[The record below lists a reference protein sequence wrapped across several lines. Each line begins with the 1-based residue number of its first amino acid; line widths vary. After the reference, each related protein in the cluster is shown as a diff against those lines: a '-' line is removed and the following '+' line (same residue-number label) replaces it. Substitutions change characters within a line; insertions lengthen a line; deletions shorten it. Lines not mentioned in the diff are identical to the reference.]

1 MNEDRLKPARLD
13 LAEQGEGRGSIFEA
27 LVRRGTL
34 MTVVV
39 GVICVLGVA
48 AAWRMPVQMIPDLE
62 VRTITVRTSWPGAT
76 PQDIEKEILIE
87 QEEYLRT
94 IPSLQRLISTASLG
108 RARIELEFPFGV
120 NINETLI
127 RVNNALSQVPD
138 YPLNVDQPRIY
149 AEAFSSNSFM
159 YFRVA
164 PLDGNPRGLDMDM
177 MRDFV
182 DDHVRTRMETVPGV
196 SSVEL
201 WGGAERQVQILVD
214 PAALAERGLTVADV
228 REALTSR
235 NRDVSGGDLEA
246 GKRRY
251 LLRIIGRFD
260 SARQLEHLILT
271 QRGDATVRL
280 GDVADVR
287 LDHFEIQRESFV
299 NGKPVLWLAVNR
311 ELGSNVIDI
320 KEKMLEAVERLNPE
334 VLKPAG
340 MVLELTAD
348 DVVYV
353 EQSIATVWR
362 NLGLGAVLATA
373 VMFLFL
379 RSPRATLV
387 GVIGIPICTIA
398 AFLGLLVAGRTIN
411 VISMAGVAFA
421 IGMTLDNSI
430 VVLES
435 IELER
440 RRGLDRIRSAYL
452 GVQRVWP
459 AVLASTLTTVL
470 VFTPIVFI
478 QEEAGQLYS
487 DIAIAVSASILA
499 SMLVAITVIP
509 TAAAHFAFQPA
520 DAAPTGATGMG
531 LRERV
536 VHGVTWLVSAP
547 LRRFTVILATVAA
560 SAGIIVGLTPAA
572 EYLPAGE
579 EPKIFARMHAPPG
592 YNLATMRAVGFDL
605 QNQLLP
611 YLDHDPEQFE
621 RGETEIPA
629 LRYLSLTIESQ
640 GLRII
645 TQTKNPKHID
655 ALMAAIE
662 RKYQEYPGMRAFVSR
677 GSIITS
683 NDGGTRSINLDI
695 SGPALADIYATAEA
709 AFRRAKA
716 VFGNPRIQADPP
728 TLSLSQ
734 PLVEVRPD
742 WERTAELGLDA
753 ADIGFTVAALTDGA
767 FVDEFFLADDKID
780 VFLYSQQGPE
790 ATLDSLDDLP
800 IHTPGGAIVP
810 LASVAKVV
818 ETVDTSTIRRVDGR
832 RTVTLNVIPP
842 ESVPLE
848 TGVVVVRDQ
857 VLGHLRKAG
866 ALPAGINI
874 DITGA
879 SDQLQAT
886 REALS
891 GNYVVALI
899 LVYLVMVAIFTHW
912 GYPLLIMATIPL
924 GVAGGIAGLWLLNA
938 GGSLLPLLG
947 LEALHQPFDMIS
959 MLGFLILMGTVVN
972 NPILI
977 VHRAAS
983 NVSEAGMHAAGAVRE
998 AVNSRL
1004 RPIAMSTIT
1013 TLFGLAP
1020 LVFIPGEGTELYRGV
1035 GAIVLFG
1042 LAGAAIVTLTFLPAL
1057 TVTALNWR
1065 DRRIARV
1072 ENRERSATV

>member
-1 MNEDRLKPARLD
+1 MNEELGKQSPFE
-13 LAEQGEGRGSIFEA
+13 LADQHGGFFDA
-27 LVRRGTL
+27 LIRRGTL
-34 MTVVV
+34 MSVIV
-39 GVICVLGVA
+39 GVICVLGIA
-48 AAWRMPVQMIPDLE
+48 AIIKIPVQMIPDLE

-76 PQDIEKEILIE
+76 PQDVEKEILIE

-94 IPSLQRLISTASLG
+94 VPSLQRMISTASSG
-108 RARIELEFPFGV
+108 QARIELEFPFGV
-120 NINETLI
+120 DIRDQLI
-127 RVNNALSQVPD
+127 QVNNALSQVPD
-138 YPLNVDQPRIY
+138 YPLNVDQPRLY

-159 YFRVA
+159 YFAVY
-164 PLDGNPRGLDMDM
+164 PLDGNPRGLNMDM

-182 DDHVRTRMETVPGV
+182 DDYVRIRMETVPGV

-201 WGGAERQVQILVD
+201 WGGAERQIQVLLD

-228 REALTSR
+228 RNSLTAR
-235 NRDVSGGDLEA
+235 NRDVSGGQLDS

-251 LLRIIGRFD
+251 LLRTIGRFTD
-260 SARQLEHLILT
+260 TEELEGLILRR
-271 QRGDATVRL
+271 QGDAIVRL

-287 LDHFEIQRESFV
+287 LHHFEIQRESYL
-299 NGKPVLWLAVNR
+299 NGKPVLRLAVNR

-320 KEKMLEAVERLNPE
+320 KQGILSEVERLNPE
-334 VLKPAG
+334 VLEPAG
-340 MVLELTAD
+340 MRLELVAD

-362 NLGLGAVLATA
+362 NLLLGALLATA

-387 GVIGIPICTIA
+387 GVVGIPICTIA
-398 AFLGLLVAGRTIN
+398 AFLGLMIADRTIN
-411 VISMAGVAFA
+411 VISLAGVAFS

-440 RRGLDRIRSAYL
+440 RRGLDRFRAAVL

-459 AVLASTLTTVL
+459 AVLASTMTTVL

-478 QEEAGQLYS
+478 EEEAGQLYS

-499 SMLVAITVIP
+499 SMLVAITVVP
-509 TAAAHFAFQPA
+509 TAAAHFAFRPTDQVGPG
-520 DAAPTGATGMG
+520 AARVG

-536 VHGVTWLVSAP
+536 VNAVAWLVASTP
-547 LRRFTVILATVAA
+547 RRLTVIVATIAV
-560 SAGIIVGLTPAA
+560 SAGIIIALTPAA
-572 EYLPAGE
+572 EYLPPGE
-579 EPKIFARMHAPPG
+579 EPKMFARMSAPPG
-592 YNLATMRAVGFDL
+592 YNLETMRTIGFDL
-605 QNQLLP
+605 QNRLLP
-611 YLDHDPEQFE
+611 YLEDEPDQFD
-621 RGETEIPA
+621 RGETEVPA
-629 LRYLSLTIESQ
+629 LRYINLSVNAD

-645 TQTKNPKHID
+645 AQTKDPGQTD
-655 ALMAAIE
+655 ALMDVVE
-662 RKYQEYPGMRAFVSR
+662 RMYGAYPGMSAFVNR

-695 SGPALADIYATAEA
+695 SGPTLAAIYDAADTAY
-709 AFRRAKA
+709 RRSKE
-716 VFGNPRIQADPP
+716 VFKNPRIRAQPS
-728 TLSLSQ
+728 TLTLSQ
-734 PLVEVRPD
+734 PLIEVRPD
-742 WERTAELGLDA
+742 WERAAELGMDA
-753 ADIGFTVAALTDGA
+753 RDIGFTVAALTDGA

-780 VFLYSQQGPE
+780 VFLYSQEGPDAMLE
-790 ATLDSLDDLP
+790 SLDDLP
-800 IHTPGGAIVP
+800 IHTPTGALVP
-810 LASVAKVV
+810 LSSLATVV

-842 ESVPLE
+842 EEIPLE
-848 TGVVVVRDQ
+848 TGVDIVRSE
-857 VLGHLRKAG
+857 VLGQLRETG
-866 ALPAGINI
+866 AIPAEIRI

-891 GNYVVALI
+891 GNYIVALVLI
-899 LVYLVMVAIFTHW
+899 YLVMVAIFTNW
-912 GYPLLIMATIPL
+912 GYPLLIMTTIPL
-924 GVAGGIAGLWLLNA
+924 GVAGGIAGLWLMNA
-938 GGSLLPLLG
+938 AGSLMPLFG
-947 LEALHQPFDMIS
+947 LKPLYLSFDMIS

-977 VHRAAS
+977 VHRAAT
-983 NVSEAGMHAAGAVRE
+983 NVREAGMNAAQAVRE
-998 AVNSRL
+998 AVDSRL

-1013 TLFGLAP
+1013 TVFGLAP

-1042 LAGAAIVTLTFLPAL
+1042 LAGAAVVTLTFLPAL
-1057 TVTALNWR
+1057 TVAVLRW
-1065 DRRIARV
+1065 
-1072 ENRERSATV
+1072 RERRGRRDEGRSPTPSD